1 MPFLTERTN
10 SLTGHYIKSLMNY
23 PNKTNKCYTFDEYLI
38 LSRYFST
45 QLDPKK
51 CISHIQHKSSTK
63 MKLILHLYNIQN
75 SSTHFKTKMIHN
87 MHLCNICTNPPPKE
101 LHILKMKLHLFK
113 TITDWFENVLLFN
126 LIVHKN

>member
-45 QLDPKK
+45 QLDPK
-51 CISHIQHKSSTK
+51 
-63 MKLILHLYNIQN
+63 NIP
-75 SSTHFKTKMIHN
+75 
-87 MHLCNICTNPPPKE
+87 CTA
-101 LHILKMKLHLFK
+101 LF
-113 TITDWFENVLLFN
+113 FEMYY
-126 LIVHKN
+126 